1 MLSDPTMDY
10 MSCYTYIVRVCL
22 PLKTL
27 EIAQNND
34 QWMGTDN
41 RKHQLC
47 VLHLLLS
54 VHNQSYSLSRK

>member
-22 PLKTL
+22 KIL

-34 QWMGTDN
+34 QWTGTDN
-41 RKHQLC
+41 SKHLLC
-47 VLHLLLS
+47 VLLFNLS
-54 VHNQSYSLSRK
+54 AHNKSYSLSRK